1 VNCFTEGFVPCAYM
15 SGMSRKHQPP
25 SFDVQ
30 GDLRTDYA
38 LIATGVGAALI
49 ALAYLLLT

>member
-1 VNCFTEGFVPCAYM
+1 MTNKGYK
-15 SGMSRKHQPP
+15 S

-30 GDLRTDYA
+30 EDLTTDYA
-38 LIATGVGAALI
+38 LILTGVVGALI

>member
-1 VNCFTEGFVPCAYM
+1 M
-15 SGMSRKHQPP
+15 SDQRYKS

-30 GDLRTDYA
+30 GDLGTDYA
-38 LIATGVGAALI
+38 LILTGVGSALI